1 MSTFEYI
8 STNKRPITVGQMI
21 EILSK
26 EDRKSELYILDDN
39 NRQRPIIDI
48 GKKDN
53 NILICDF

>member
-1 MSTFEYI
+1 MSTFKYI
-8 STNKRPITVGQMI
+8 STNKRPITVEQMI

-26 EDRKSELYILDDN
+26 ENRKAEIYILDDN
-39 NRQRPIIDI
+39 DRQRPILDI